1 MRRRAGSQRGR
12 RNDKDVRGARG
23 VKNVR
28 GSDRHGGQI
37 IGKISPCRDTN
48 VPGFFQAAKSAETVS
63 NQPVRWIFVA
73 VVTVVILALVRTF
86 IENARALKEDI
97 DQRFEALQAR
107 LEKDA
112 NSLADELFTR
122 TPDQSQE

>member
-1 MRRRAGSQRGR
+1 M
-12 RNDKDVRGARG
+12 
-23 VKNVR
+23 
-28 GSDRHGGQI
+28 
-37 IGKISPCRDTN
+37 
-48 VPGFFQAAKSAETVS
+48 S

-86 IENARALKEDI
+86 IENARVLKEDL

>member
-1 MRRRAGSQRGR
+1 M
-12 RNDKDVRGARG
+12 
-23 VKNVR
+23 
-28 GSDRHGGQI
+28 
-37 IGKISPCRDTN
+37 
-48 VPGFFQAAKSAETVS
+48 S

-86 IENARALKEDI
+86 IENARVLNEDL

>member
-28 GSDRHGGQI
+28 GSDGHGGQI
-37 IGKISPCRDTN
+37 IGKILPAVTRMS
-48 VPGFFQAAKSAETVS
+48 GIFQAAKSAETVS

-86 IENARALKEDI
+86 IENARALKEDM

-122 TPDQSQE
+122 TPDQSEE

>member
-1 MRRRAGSQRGR
+1 MSG
-12 RNDKDVRGARG
+12 
-23 VKNVR
+23 
-28 GSDRHGGQI
+28 I
-37 IGKISPCRDTN
+37 
-48 VPGFFQAAKSAETVS
+48 FQAAKSAKTVS

-86 IENARALKEDI
+86 IENARALKEDM

-122 TPDQSQE
+122 TPDQSEE

>member
-1 MRRRAGSQRGR
+1 MSG
-12 RNDKDVRGARG
+12 
-23 VKNVR
+23 
-28 GSDRHGGQI
+28 I
-37 IGKISPCRDTN
+37 
-48 VPGFFQAAKSAETVS
+48 FQAAKSAETVS

-86 IENARALKEDI
+86 IENARALKEDM

-112 NSLADELFTR
+112 NSLADEFFTR
-122 TPDQSQE
+122 TPDQSEE

>member
-1 MRRRAGSQRGR
+1 M
-12 RNDKDVRGARG
+12 
-23 VKNVR
+23 
-28 GSDRHGGQI
+28 
-37 IGKISPCRDTN
+37 
-48 VPGFFQAAKSAETVS
+48 
-63 NQPVRWIFVA
+63 
-73 VVTVVILALVRTF
+73 VTVVILALVRTF
-86 IENARALKEDI
+86 IENARALKEDM